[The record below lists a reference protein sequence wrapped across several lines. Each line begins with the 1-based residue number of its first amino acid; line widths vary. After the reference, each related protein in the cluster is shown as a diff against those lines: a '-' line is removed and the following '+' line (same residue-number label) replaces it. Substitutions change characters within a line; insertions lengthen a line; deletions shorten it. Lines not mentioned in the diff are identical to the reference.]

1 MHLSGF
7 TYMNFLRLR
16 FSFIY
21 LFNAPQ
27 KVGTGHFHDRFISY
41 FLYLNLRKLSAAKK
55 KWWRGGGQPRPLAS
69 WCYVSEIYLVWL
81 FTILDVENLK
91 DILGL
96 YKLFHTRYEAHFCY
110 LCYVGFRSFNFST
123 GAGGGVRVSSISR
136 YAYRKRGW
144 F

>member
-55 KWWRGGGQPRPLAS
+55 VGEWGHGLKKL
-69 WCYVSEIYLVWL
+69 VSLICNTVVVL
-81 FTILDVENLK
+81 FLK
-91 DILGL
+91 SVI
-96 YKLFHTRYEAHFCY
+96 F
-110 LCYVGFRSFNFST
+110 
-123 GAGGGVRVSSISR
+123 
-136 YAYRKRGW
+136 
-144 F
+144 